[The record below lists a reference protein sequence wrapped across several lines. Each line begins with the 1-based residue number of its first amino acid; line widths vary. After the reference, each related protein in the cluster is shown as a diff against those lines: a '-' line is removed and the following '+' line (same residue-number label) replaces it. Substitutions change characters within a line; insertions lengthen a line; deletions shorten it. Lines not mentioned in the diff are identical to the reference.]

1 MPEIPIIG
9 PNYRNRNLELWGR
22 SKTTYLHGQ
31 GEPEVGWWSVKVSK
45 YRKQILKF
53 SFEPKN
59 ERFFSVFLP

>member
-31 GEPEVGWWSVKVSK
+31 EEPEVGWWSVESP
-45 YRKQILKF
+45 Q
-53 SFEPKN
+53 
-59 ERFFSVFLP
+59 SVT